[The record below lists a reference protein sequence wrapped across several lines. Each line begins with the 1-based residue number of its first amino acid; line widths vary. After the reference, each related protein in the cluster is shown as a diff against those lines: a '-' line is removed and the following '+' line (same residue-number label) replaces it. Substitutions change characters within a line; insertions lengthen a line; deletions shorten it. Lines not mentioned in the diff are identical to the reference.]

1 MKRNILKPLL
11 ICSALFATGAA
22 NAQQPEN
29 MGFGGFQFREVKLE
43 NADKIA
49 DVNYAGDDQAYH
61 NCDIYIPKNAQKP
74 YPVVVHIYGSAWFS
88 NSSKGMADI
97 STIVKALVD
106 AGYAVVTPNHRSSMD
121 AKYPAQINDIK
132 AVIRFVRGEAD
143 KYGFDPRFIA
153 TSGFSSGGHLA
164 SLAATTK
171 NTKQG
176 KSGSVTVDLEGSV
189 GKYTNMSS
197 NVDAAC
203 DWSGPIDLMNM
214 DCGGKRGEGASGP
227 EEALLG
233 AKASENPDL
242 YNLLTPIYYIDKN
255 DPPLIVFHG
264 KEDNVVP
271 CCQGQELYDHL
282 KAAGVKT
289 DLTLVD
295 GGGHGMNMYSEANLQ
310 KMVNFLNAAKAARI
324 TNNGNVNGNGNANG
338 QSKEKVNGNDKEKTN
353 GNSTNKGKTKV
364 NGNSGATDKNNGQK
378 SQGSTNKGKKI
389 KKK

>member
-1 MKRNILKPLL
+1 MKRLFFKSLL
-11 ICSALFATGAA
+11 AGAAMLAVTNA

-164 SLAATTK
+164 SLAATTS
-171 NTKQG
+171 NTKEG
-176 KSGSVTVDLEGSV
+176 KSGSTTLDLEGNI
-189 GKYTNMSS
+189 GAYTSQSS
-197 NVDAAC
+197 SVDAAC
-203 DWSGPIDLMNM
+203 DWSGPIDLLNM
-214 DCGGKRGEGASGP
+214 DCGGKRPEGASGP
-227 EEALLG
+227 EEAVLG
-233 AKASENPDL
+233 VKASENIDMFH
-242 YNLLTPIYYIDKN
+242 LLTPLHYIDKN

-271 CCQGQELYDHL
+271 CCQGQELFDKL
-282 KAAGVKT
+282 KEAGVKT

-310 KMVNFLNAAKAARI
+310 KMVDFLNAAKSAKI
-324 TNNGNVNGNGNANG
+324 SG
-338 QSKEKVNGNDKEKTN
+338 SKVD
-353 GNSTNKGKTKV
+353 
-364 NGNSGATDKNNGQK
+364 GNSGATGN
-378 SQGSTNKGKKI
+378 QGSKVTSKGKKKS
-389 KKK
+389 KKTR

>member
-1 MKRNILKPLL
+1 MKRKLLKPLL
-11 ICSALFATGAA
+11 ICSALFAAGAV

-74 YPVVVHIYGSAWFS
+74 YPVVIHIYGSAWFS

-97 STIVKALVD
+97 ATIVKALVD
-106 AGYAVVTPNHRSSMD
+106 AGYAVITPNHRSSMD

-176 KSGSVTVDLEGSV
+176 KSGNVQLDLEGSI

-242 YNLLTPIYYIDKN
+242 YNLLTPVYYIDKN

-338 QSKEKVNGNDKEKTN
+338 HSKE
-353 GNSTNKGKTKV
+353 KV
-364 NGNSGATDKNNGQK
+364 NGNSGATNNSAK
-378 SQGSTNKGKKI
+378 KPGSETSKGKQKA
-389 KKK
+389 KKKK

>member
-1 MKRNILKPLL
+1 MKSNIIKPLL
-11 ICSALFATGAA
+11 ICSALFAAGAV

-74 YPVVVHIYGSAWFS
+74 YPVVIHIYGSAWFS

-97 STIVKALVD
+97 ATIVKALVD

-132 AVIRFVRGEAD
+132 AVIRVVRGEAD
-143 KYGFDPRFIA
+143 KYGFDTRFIA

-176 KSGSVTVDLEGSV
+176 KSGDVQLDLEGTI
-189 GKYTNMSS
+189 GNYTNFSS

-214 DCGGKRGEGASGP
+214 DCGGKRPEGASGP

-242 YNLLTPIYYIDKN
+242 YNLLTPIYYIDQN

-271 CCQGQELYDHL
+271 CCQGQELFDRL
-282 KAAGVKT
+282 KAAGVTT
-289 DLTLVD
+289 DLTLVER
-295 GGGHGMNMYSEANLQ
+295 GGHGMNMYSEANLQ
-310 KMVNFLNAAKAARI
+310 KMVNFLNAAKAVHI
-324 TNNGNVNGNGNANG
+324 TKNSNVDANG
-338 QSKEKVNGNDKEKTN
+338 
-353 GNSTNKGKTKV
+353 
-364 NGNSGATDKNNGQK
+364 GATGKANPNNTM
-378 SQGSTNKGKKI
+378 SKGKKM